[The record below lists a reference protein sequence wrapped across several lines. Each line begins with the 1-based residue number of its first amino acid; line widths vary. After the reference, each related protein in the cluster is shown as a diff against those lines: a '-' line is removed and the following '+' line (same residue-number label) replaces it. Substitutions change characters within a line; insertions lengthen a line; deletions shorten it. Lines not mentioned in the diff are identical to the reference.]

1 MTNSLMQLLGTF
13 AQESHVP
20 ADGVERSRSGAMGTP
35 LHLRPAAIVA
45 PWPGEV
51 TDDVEAGLAEY
62 ARLRESWDALL
73 VRLAGLLG
81 YTPEQI
87 DVSM

>member
-1 MTNSLMQLLGTF
+1 M
-13 AQESHVP
+13 
-20 ADGVERSRSGAMGTP
+20 
-35 LHLRPAAIVA
+35 
-45 PWPGEV
+45 EV

-62 ARLRESWDALL
+62 ARLRERWDALL